1 MGCTQ
6 PREEGLVSTSAN
18 SITTTST
25 ADEVLA
31 IAAALTPVLRE
42 RSVATNQARR
52 VPDETIRDLKES
64 GLFKLLQPIRYGGVE
79 ADLETFSRAVM
90 QLSRGCGSAGWVFS
104 VLSIHQWMMGMYPD
118 EAQNDVWGKNPGA
131 LVASAFRPA
140 GKVTPE
146 KGGLRLSGSWGFASG
161 CDNSE
166 WIIVGAVTGM
176 TGTPPHPLV
185 KLFLVPMAEGRID
198 DNWHVFGLRGT
209 GSKTV
214 IFDNVFVPE
223 HRLLDF
229 VDARE
234 ARTPGRAVNPGPLY
248 RLPAFAGFPICLCS
262 PSVGIAWGAYERY
275 VEYLQDRT
283 SIARRKVADF
293 PAVQTRVAES
303 SAMIDSAE
311 LLLRRDCREMMD
323 LAIAG
328 SEIPLTLRARFR
340 RDQCYAPILASQA
353 IEKLLRASGG
363 QGLFDDFEIQH
374 CYRDA
379 YATAAHIG
387 TNWDAGSTLFGQI
400 ALGAGMPEG
409 FAWI

>member
-1 MGCTQ
+1 MSS
-6 PREEGLVSTSAN
+6 STKAISTA
-18 SITTTST
+18 ST

-31 IAAALTPVLRE
+31 IAAALTPVLRA
-42 RSVATNQARR
+42 RSAATNQARR
-52 VPDETIRDLKES
+52 VPDETIRDLKQS
-64 GLFKLLQPIRYGGVE
+64 GLFKLLQPTRYGGVE

-104 VLSIHQWMMGMYPD
+104 VLSIHQWMMGLYPD
-118 EAQNDVWGKNPGA
+118 EAQKDVWGKDPDA
-131 LVASAFRPA
+131 LVASAFRPS

-166 WIIVGAVTGM
+166 WIIVGAITGM
-176 TGTPPHPLV
+176 TGTPPHPVV

-214 IFDNVFVPE
+214 IFDNVLVPE

-229 VDARE
+229 ADARE
-234 ARTPGRAVNPGPLY
+234 ARAPGRAVNPGPLY
-248 RLPAFAGFPICLCS
+248 RLHAFANFPICLCS

-293 PAVQTRVAES
+293 PAVQMRVAEA
-303 SAMIDSAE
+303 SAMIDAAE
-311 LLLRRDCREMMD
+311 LLLRRDCREVMD

-328 SEIPLTLRARFR
+328 KEISMPMRARSR

-363 QGLFDDFEIQH
+363 RGLFDDFEIQQ

-387 TNWDAGSTLFGQI
+387 TSWDAGSALFGQVV
-400 ALGAGMPEG
+400 LGAGMPEG

>member
-1 MGCTQ
+1 M
-6 PREEGLVSTSAN
+6 EEDSV
-18 SITTTST
+18 SITTISKSST
-25 ADEVLA
+25 ADEILA
-31 IAAALTPVLRE
+31 VATALTPMLRE
-42 RSVATNQARR
+42 RSAATNKARR
-52 VPDETIRDLKES
+52 VPEETIRELKDS
-64 GLFKLLQPIRYGGVE
+64 GLFKLLQPTRYGGVE
-79 ADLETFSRAVM
+79 ADVETFSRAVM

-118 EAQNDVWGKNPGA
+118 EAQNDVWGKDQNA
-131 LVASAFRPA
+131 LVASAFRPS
-140 GKVTPE
+140 GKVSSE

-176 TGTPPHPLV
+176 TGTPPHPVV
-185 KLFLVPMAEGRID
+185 KLFLVPMAEGKID
-198 DNWHVFGLRGT
+198 DNWHVLGLRGT
-209 GSKTV
+209 GSKNV

-229 VDARE
+229 VEARE

-248 RLPAFAGFPICLCS
+248 RLPAFANFPICLCS
-262 PSVGIAWGAYERY
+262 PAVGIAWGAYERY
-275 VEYLQDRT
+275 VEYLQERT
-283 SIARRKVADF
+283 GISRGKVADYA
-293 PAVQTRVAES
+293 AVQMRVAEA

-323 LAIAG
+323 AAIAG
-328 SEIPLTLRARFR
+328 VEIPLSLRARFR

-363 QGLFDDFEIQH
+363 QGLFDDFEIQQ

-400 ALGAGMPEG
+400 ALGGGMPNG
-409 FAWI
+409 FNWI

>member
-1 MGCTQ
+1 MNQNLQ
-6 PREEGLVSTSAN
+6 P
-18 SITTTST
+18 ITTAST
-25 ADEVLA
+25 ADQVLGVA
-31 IAAALTPVLRE
+31 KALTPLLRE
-42 RSVATNQARR
+42 RSAATNNARR
-52 VPDETIRDLKES
+52 VPDETIRDLKDS
-64 GLFKLLQPIRYGGVE
+64 GLFKLLQPVRYGGVE

-90 QLSRGCGSAGWVFS
+90 QLGRGCGSATWVFS
-104 VLSIHQWMMGMYPD
+104 VLSIHQWLMGMFPE
-118 EAQNDVWGKNPGA
+118 EAQNDVWGKDPNA
-131 LVASAFRPA
+131 LVASSFRPS
-140 GKVTPE
+140 GTVKHE
-146 KGGLRLSGSWGFASG
+146 KGGIRLSGSWSFASG

-176 TGTPPHPLV
+176 TDTPPHPVVQLP
-185 KLFLVPMAEGRID
+185 LIPMSEGKIE

-214 IFDNVFVPE
+214 VFDNVFVPE

-229 VDARE
+229 VAARE
-234 ARTPGRAVNPGPLY
+234 AQTPGRAVNPGPLY
-248 RLPAFAGFPICLCS
+248 RLPAFANFPICLCS
-262 PSVGIAWGAYERY
+262 PAVGIAWGAYERY
-275 VEYLQDRT
+275 VEHLQDRT
-283 SIARRKVADF
+283 SVARRKVADY
-293 PAVQTRVAES
+293 PAVQARVAEA

-328 SEIPLTLRARFR
+328 QEIPLSLRARFR

-363 QGLFDDFEIQH
+363 QGLFDDYEVQQ

-387 TNWDAGSTLFGQI
+387 TNWDAGSVQFGQI
-400 ALGAGMPEG
+400 SLSGNMPEG

>member
-1 MGCTQ
+1 M
-6 PREEGLVSTSAN
+6 EGVSVST
-18 SITTTST
+18 TTISTSST
-25 ADEVLA
+25 TDEVLA
-31 IAAALTPVLRE
+31 VATALTPMLRE
-42 RSVATNQARR
+42 RSAATNKARR
-52 VPDETIRDLKES
+52 VPDETIRELKAS
-64 GLFKLLQPIRYGGVE
+64 GLFKLLQPVRYGGVE
-79 ADLETFSRAVM
+79 ADVETFSRAVM
-90 QLSRGCGSAGWVFS
+90 QLARGCGSAGWVFS

-118 EAQNDVWGKNPGA
+118 EAQNDVWGKNPDA
-131 LVASAFRPA
+131 LVASAFRPS

-161 CDNSE
+161 CENSE

-176 TGTPPHPLV
+176 TGTPPHPVV
-185 KLFLVPMAEGRID
+185 KLILVPMAEGKID

-229 VDARE
+229 IE
-234 ARTPGRAVNPGPLY
+234 ARDANTPGRAVNTGPLY
-248 RLPAFAGFPICLCS
+248 RLPAFANFPICLSS
-262 PSVGIAWGAYERY
+262 PAVGIAWGAYERY
-275 VEYLQDRT
+275 VEYLDDRT
-283 SIARRKVADF
+283 SISRSKVADF
-293 PAVQTRVAES
+293 PAVQTRVAEA

-323 LAIAG
+323 TAIAG
-328 SEIPLTLRARFR
+328 KEIPLAMRARFR

-363 QGLFDDFEIQH
+363 QGLFDDFEIQQ

-379 YATAAHIG
+379 YATASHIG

-400 ALGAGMPEG
+400 ALGGGMPKG
-409 FAWI
+409 FNWI